1 MKLVTSVYT
10 MDEIEYLKDSI
21 DYALVAVPHMAVNYK
36 DIDIDKAI
44 ALLKS
49 LNKGI
54 ILNINRIMHPSDL
67 SSVEAIMTKY
77 KDLDLMFYVSDLG
90 AVAIARKLG
99 IVNKVIYN
107 PETMITNY
115 LDLNEYYSLGVNA
128 CGLSSEITLKDVK
141 LMNEKDNA
149 KIFYQVFGR
158 RLMFYSRRHLVSL
171 YETKNEDKYPR
182 GDLYLREATRKDFLP
197 IIENDECTTIYRSY
211 SISLLDKLDE
221 LSFIEYAYLES
232 LYQDMDKFKKVNEC
246 FYNVIVK
253 NESKE
258 EAIKVFNSLEIE
270 TEEGFFNKDSV
281 YQKEEL
287 KNV

>member
-10 MDEIEYLKDSI
+10 LDQIEYLKESI
-21 DYALVAVPHMAVNYK
+21 DYALVAVPHMSVNYQ

-44 ALLKS
+44 SLLKS
-49 LNKGI
+49 YNKGI
-54 ILNINRIMHPSDL
+54 ILNLNRIMHPNDL
-67 SSVEAIMTKY
+67 ANVKSLMEKY
-77 KDLDLMFYVSDLG
+77 KNEDLLFYVSDLG
-90 AVAIARKLG
+90 AVSIAKKLE
-99 IVNKVIYN
+99 IANRVIYN

-128 CGLSSEITLKDVK
+128 CGISSEITLKDVK
-141 LMNEKDNA
+141 LMNEKTDA

-171 YETKNEDKYPR
+171 YETKNNDKYPK
-182 GDLYLREATRKDFLP
+182 DNLYLREATRKDFLP

-211 SISLLDKLDE
+211 SISLLNKLKDI
-221 LSFIEYAYLES
+221 SFIEYAYIES

-253 NESKE
+253 NESIE
-258 EAIKVFNSLEIE
+258 DQLKVFDSLEIN
-270 TEEGFFNKDSV
+270 TEDGFFNKDSV